1 MRNQQEVSIGG
12 MILFVLVIA
21 NALILRAGLLN
32 NAGWYRALYI
42 SLPLLLIV
50 LITGMFKKPGA
61 KP

>member
-1 MRNQQEVSIGG
+1 MRNQDKVSIGG
-12 MILFVLVIA
+12 MILLVLVLA
-21 NALILRAGLLN
+21 TALILQAGLVH

-50 LITGMFKKPGA
+50 LLTILFRNPGA